1 MHTGGVYG
9 VAAAFFNPA
18 LSALYPS
25 LVSPDNY
32 DAANSL
38 RQIVSQVAIL
48 GGPALGGYLIAQSS
62 VGLAFAFDALTF
74 VISFLA
80 LLLTRRKTFQ
90 IPDVDR
96 PKARSGSVRR
106 QWREIFGG
114 VRFLKGEISILS
126 LIIFFS
132 LVNGLNN
139 VEAVLV
145 PRLVRTELGLPATA
159 FGLLASAMGA
169 GTLLGAIVTG
179 LVAGRVHRRAQVI
192 CLAMLVFGVAII
204 AMGLANTALMLDIA
218 YFVLGLSFIVP
229 EVMFTSLLQLVIPA
243 AMRGRVFSV
252 LTLIAMAMNPLGLA
266 LAGVLG
272 DAFGTRA
279 GLWMGGG
286 AIGVLSVLALA
297 LPNVR
302 ALNTR
307 DVMANEATTTVSP
320 ELSAQ
325 TGA

>member
-1 MHTGGVYG
+1 
-9 VAAAFFNPA
+9 
-18 LSALYPS
+18 
-25 LVSPDNY
+25 
-32 DAANSL
+32 
-38 RQIVSQVAIL
+38 VAIL

>member
-1 MHTGGVYG
+1 M
-9 VAAAFFNPA
+9 
-18 LSALYPS
+18 
-25 LVSPDNY
+25 
-32 DAANSL
+32 
-38 RQIVSQVAIL
+38 AIL